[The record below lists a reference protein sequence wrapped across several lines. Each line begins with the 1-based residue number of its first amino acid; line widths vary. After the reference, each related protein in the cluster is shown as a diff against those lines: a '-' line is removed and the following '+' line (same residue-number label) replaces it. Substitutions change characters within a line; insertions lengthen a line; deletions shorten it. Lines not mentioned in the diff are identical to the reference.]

1 MKKKVLLTILILFVA
16 TGCGKVPKLANGEE
30 AVVSFDNA
38 KLNISVD
45 KLFNGLKEKYAINV
59 LIDLI
64 DQSILLDKYPNSEKD
79 ANKYI
84 EEQLAAV
91 KENYK
96 DENGKYDESALLQ
109 ALSQYYGMTTIAEF
123 EEMLELSYYRTQAME
138 DYAKDQITD
147 KQIKKYYD
155 DEIVGDIQC
164 KHILI
169 TSKATDKMTDEEK
182 KSAEET
188 ALKKAKDIIKELD
201 KGEKFVNLAKKYSED
216 KSNAEKGGDLGYF
229 NKGDMVEPFEK
240 AAYALKVKTYT
251 KTPVKTEFGYHI
263 ILKSGEKDKPSL
275 KDSKEK
281 IIETLAKELQTSDNT
296 IAVNAL
302 ADLRKEYG
310 FNIED
315 SDLKS
320 KYSTLISNQLLS
332 LREQA
337 NQNSQ

>member
-1 MKKKVLLTILILFVA
+1 MKKKVLLAILILFVA
-16 TGCGKVPKLANGEE
+16 TGCGKNPKLANGEE
-30 AVVSFDNA
+30 AMVSFDNA

-64 DQSILLDKYPNSEKD
+64 DRTILLDKYPDNKKEAD
-79 ANKYI
+79 KYI
-84 EEQLAAV
+84 DEQLTTV

-96 DENGKYDESALLQ
+96 DENGEYDESALLE
-109 ALSQYYGMTTIAEF
+109 ALSNYYGMTTIAEF
-123 EEMLELSYYRTQAME
+123 EEMLELSYYRTKAVE
-138 DYAKDQITD
+138 DYAKAEVTD
-147 KQIKKYYD
+147 KQIKKYYE

-169 TSKATDKMTDEEK
+169 TSKATEDMTDEEK
-182 KSAEET
+182 KSAEDA
-188 ALKKAKDIIKELD
+188 ALKQAKNIIKELD
-201 KGEKFVNLAKKYSED
+201 KGAKFVDLAKKYSED
-216 KSNAEKGGDLGYF
+216 KSNSEKGGDLGYF
-229 NKGDMVEPFEK
+229 NKGDMVASFEK
-240 AAYALKVKTYT
+240 AAYELKIKTYT
-251 KTPVKTEFGYHI
+251 KTPVKSEFGYHI
-263 ILKSGEKDKPSL
+263 ILKTAEKDKPSL

-281 IIETLAKELQTSDNT
+281 IIETLSKELQTNDKT
-296 IAVNAL
+296 ISVNAL

-332 LREQA
+332 LRQQA